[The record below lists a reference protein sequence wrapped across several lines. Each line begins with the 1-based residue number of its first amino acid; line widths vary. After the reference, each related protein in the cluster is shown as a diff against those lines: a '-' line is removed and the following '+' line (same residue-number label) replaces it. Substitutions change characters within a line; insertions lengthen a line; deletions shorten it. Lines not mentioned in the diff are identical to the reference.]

1 MKSLILMFIYTA
13 TFMGVFFSLSLIG
26 LLWHDSYHAIVSDGG
41 WFMAY
46 TIFLGWWI
54 AMFPTREYYKHHE
67 QYFNEY
73 F

>member
-1 MKSLILMFIYTA
+1 MIMFIYTA

-26 LLWHDSYHAIVSDGG
+26 LLWHDSYYAIVSNGG

-46 TIFLGWWI
+46 TIFFGWWLSI
-54 AMFPTREYYKHHE
+54 FPTREYYKQHE
-67 QYFNEY
+67 QYFEEY